1 VIQKPLN
8 TLALQK
14 YTHQHRQLYRQI
26 YNFKARMAPKN
37 EGSSSGEESS
47 SGSVPKTEE
56 DYLRR
61 RERNNHAVKKS
72 REKTKA
78 KTKAMMD
85 RVEKLRDENTEL
97 EANIEILTKELGILK
112 DLFVAH
118 AGEGISQSVLLNE
131 LGPNIK
137 L

>member
-1 VIQKPLN
+1 
-8 TLALQK
+8 
-14 YTHQHRQLYRQI
+14 
-26 YNFKARMAPKN
+26 MAPKN

-47 SGSVPKTEE
+47 TGSIPKNSD
-56 DYLRR
+56 DYLKRR
-61 RERNNHAVKKS
+61 ARNNDAVKKS
-72 REKTKA
+72 REKSKA
-78 KTKAMMD
+78 KTKAMME
-85 RVEKLRDENTEL
+85 RVDKLRNENSEL

-131 LGPNIK
+131 LGTIK